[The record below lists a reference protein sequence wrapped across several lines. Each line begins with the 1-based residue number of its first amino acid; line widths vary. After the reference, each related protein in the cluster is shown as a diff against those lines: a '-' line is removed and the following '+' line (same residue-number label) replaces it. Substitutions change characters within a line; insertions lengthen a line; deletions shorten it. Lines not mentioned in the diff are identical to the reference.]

1 MRKRSSQRTSNFHK
15 MGWLQ
20 MLSQNSQ
27 LGNRLKAK
35 RQDKGSGGHLI
46 KLLTEGG
53 IHFNKSDSFA
63 RGLECLYLSCF
74 VCSLAFGLLYF
85 LPQDACGLLM
95 ENIREQHQDV
105 PHSAC
110 CCQQP
115 TCSLLSLFGRC
126 SFYPC
131 LAPGEFQEDETSNEA
146 WHSRPA
152 TTNQNCSL
160 VRLSEEKLQF
170 SATSWVS
177 SEEIRSRPYQ
187 SSRIALLGNRV
198 ARKSAVFTAQMLRNV
213 LQCTVEK
220 DLNKWD

>member
-1 MRKRSSQRTSNFHK
+1 MPK
-15 MGWLQ
+15 
-20 MLSQNSQ
+20 QNSQ
-27 LGNRLKAK
+27 LSNKLKAK
-35 RQDKGSGGHLI
+35 RQKDKGSGGQLI

-110 CCQQP
+110 YCGQP

-131 LAPGEFQEDETSNEA
+131 LGSWGISKDEISNEA
-146 WHSRPA
+146 WHSCPA
-152 TTNQNCSL
+152 TTNRNCSL
-160 VRLSEEKLQF
+160 VRISEEKLQF
-170 SATSWVS
+170 SALSWVS
-177 SEEIRSRPYQ
+177 SAEIISRP
-187 SSRIALLGNRV
+187 
-198 ARKSAVFTAQMLRNV
+198 
-213 LQCTVEK
+213 
-220 DLNKWD
+220 